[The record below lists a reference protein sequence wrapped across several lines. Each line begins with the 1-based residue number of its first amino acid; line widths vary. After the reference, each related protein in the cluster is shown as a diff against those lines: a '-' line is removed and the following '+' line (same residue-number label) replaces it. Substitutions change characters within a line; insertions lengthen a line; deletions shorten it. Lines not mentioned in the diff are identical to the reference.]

1 MPHRHNTRVENLST
15 RESLSESSALRSG
28 RVPQTRILI
37 VDDSPSVRIA
47 LRKFLEQNSSWLV
60 CGEAEDGQEAV
71 DRVRQLKPD
80 LVVMDFLMPVQDGL
94 HASEQIKGLFPE
106 IPILLCTMFASS
118 QLSQKARSAGVKGI
132 LPKTNIAR
140 IGEAIGALLH
150 GDSFYPSLTD

>member
-1 MPHRHNTRVENLST
+1 VLK
-15 RESLSESSALRSG
+15 SG
-28 RVPQTRILI
+28 GVPQTRILI

-47 LRKFLEQNSSWLV
+47 LRKFLEQNSSWQV

-71 DRVRQLKPD
+71 DRVRQLEPD

-94 HASEQIKGLFPE
+94 HASEQIKALFPE
-106 IPILLCTMFASS
+106 MPILLCTMFASS

-150 GDSFYPSLTD
+150 GECFYPTLAD